1 MSVFTVLFVC
11 TGNLYRSPIAER
23 LLPVHL
29 GATAGGFRIVSAGT
43 TARPGAP
50 MSPRSAAVI
59 EELGGRAAGFTARRL
74 SAELIG
80 SADVVLGLAREHRE
94 AAVQLRPAALRRSF
108 TLEEFVRLTGGRR
121 FEGGPGAAVACAAAA
136 RGRTAPVAPESDDVE
151 DPDGRPL
158 AELRDCAAR
167 IDRALRR
174 VAAALTA
181 GQDLLVS
188 G

>member
-1 MSVFTVLFVC
+1 MTVFTVLFVC

-29 GATAGGFRIVSAGT
+29 GAAADGFRIVSAGT
-43 TARPGAP
+43 AARPGAP
-50 MSPRSAAVI
+50 LSPRSAAVI
-59 EELGGRAAGFTARRL
+59 EDLGGRAAGFTATRL
-74 SAELIG
+74 SAELVG

-94 AAVQLRPAALRRSF
+94 AAVQLRPAALRRCF
-108 TLEEFVRLTGGRR
+108 TLEEFVRLTDGRR
-121 FEGGPGAAVACAAAA
+121 FGSGPADAVACAAAA
-136 RGRTAPVAPESDDVE
+136 RGRSAPVAAESDDVA

-158 AELRDCAAR
+158 DELRVCAAR
-167 IDRALRR
+167 VDRALRQ

-181 GQDLLVS
+181 GQDLLMS